1 MDTVLLSQNKNL
13 QHLAT
18 NKKINTTTKK
28 TKKELSMTVSPQTG
42 DPQKTAEALLEEG
55 PGVIRSS
62 THPG

>member
-13 QHLAT
+13 QHLTTNMEINRAT
-18 NKKINTTTKK
+18 EH
-28 TKKELSMTVSPQTG
+28 KKELSMTVSPQTG

-55 PGVIRSS
+55 PGLIRSS